1 MANQLERK
9 EEAVKRLQFLKKKG
23 MKFGKEPIEAFK
35 RGSVGIF
42 ENQSRIFRSTYYD
55 LYMNKSQEDYQEII
69 KAKEEF
75 ESKRN
80 CTVYLIQISH
90 TDFGKC
96 VSMFYVS
103 DTEEEWGMD
112 NSDLN
117 EGYTYAYV
125 YNQTYPDYSEIG
137 SIGFAY
143 DNMCGGIY
151 RTA

>member
-1 MANQLERK
+1 MANQLQRK

-23 MKFGKEPIEAFK
+23 MKFGKAPIDAFK
-35 RGSVGIF
+35 NGSVGIF
-42 ENQSRIFRSTYYD
+42 EYQNSIFRSTYYEG
-55 LYMNKSQEDYQEII
+55 YMNESQEEYQEII

-75 ESKRN
+75 ESERN

-90 TDFGKC
+90 TEFGKC

-103 DTEEEWGMD
+103 DTEEEWAMD

-117 EGYTYAYV
+117 DGYTYAYV

-143 DNMCGGIY
+143 DGRCGGVY